1 MFPDVSVVVD
11 VDMAPV
17 DGGDAGWAWGAC
29 DVVWVGIHLIMFLL
43 QKKRQCSSILLLSGP
58 HCLIS
63 FLALVPLKQFSF
75 LSFPFGHF
83 FVLLLFPLLK

>member
-29 DVVWVGIHLIMFLL
+29 DVVSVGIHLIMFLL
-43 QKKRQCSSILLLSGP
+43 QKKETMQQYFVAFWPSLLN
-58 HCLIS
+58 
-63 FLALVPLKQFSF
+63 LVPR
-75 LSFPFGHF
+75 LSSA
-83 FVLLLFPLLK
+83 